1 MITSFQLLVLG
12 VLGIYAFNRIT
23 RWMHRRGW
31 IHWKMRRGTSSA
43 LGNAVLGVQSIFQPP
58 IHEVLEVRQ
67 AEEAEK
73 GESGD
78 PPEPGTE
85 REPGERRPESRHRG

>member
-1 MITSFQLLVLG
+1 LEVGIF
-12 VLGIYAFNRIT
+12 IYAFRRIT

-31 IHWKMRRGTSSA
+31 IRWQMRRGTSSA

-58 IHEVLEVRQ
+58 IRDVLEVRL
-67 AEEAEK
+67 EESSEE

-78 PPEPGTE
+78 PPETGDLDA
-85 REPGERRPESRHRG
+85 REVHTRKRS